1 MSVHHPDI
9 TTWFLGS
16 LTIKLDILAHNG
28 SSGLVLLVEGNA
40 DSAALNTPAANL
52 LDKLVKSLAVQVE
65 PRLENSTVNTLH
77 GLADDNSLANAH
89 QLLEALDIGN
99 QIGVEVVSVECGPEL
114 VVRGADQLAV

>member
-1 MSVHHPDI
+1 MKR
-9 TTWFLGS
+9 
-16 LTIKLDILAHNG
+16 LTVELDILAHNG

-77 GLADDNSLANAH
+77 GLTDDNSLADAH
-89 QLLEALDIGN
+89 QLLEALDIGD
-99 QIGVEVVSVECGPEL
+99 QIGVEVIAVKCGPEL